1 MSVLINF
8 RIDEKL
14 KDNMEKV
21 CKELGLT
28 MSAAFN
34 MFANDLVKNKNISF
48 SLNKKLNSGI
58 NIKNLIKKL
67 EKNDLDTFDYNDIE
81 SVENIS
87 SINEKFFVNKVGD
100 IIMLVPKDNV
110 WAGIKDSAGKMSDD
124 FMVERIQNIDNKR
137 DEL

>member
-48 SLNKKLNSGI
+48 SLNKKLNAGI

-67 EKNDLDTFDYNDIE
+67 EKNNLDTFDYNDIE

-87 SINEKFFVNKVGD
+87 PINEKFFINKVGD

>member
-67 EKNDLDTFDYNDIE
+67 EKNNLDTFDYNDIE
-81 SVENIS
+81 SVENI
-87 SINEKFFVNKVGD
+87 
-100 IIMLVPKDNV
+100 
-110 WAGIKDSAGKMSDD
+110 
-124 FMVERIQNIDNKR
+124 
-137 DEL
+137 

>member
-1 MSVLINF
+1 
-8 RIDEKL
+8 
-14 KDNMEKV
+14 MEKV

-67 EKNDLDTFDYNDIE
+67 EKNNLDTFDYNDIE

-87 SINEKFFVNKVGD
+87 PINEKFFINKVGD

-110 WAGIKDSAGKMSDD
+110 WAGIKDSAGKMSND

>member
-67 EKNDLDTFDYNDIE
+67 EKNNLDTFDYNDIE

-87 SINEKFFVNKVGD
+87 PINEKFFINKVGD

>member
-48 SLNKKLNSGI
+48 SLNKKLDSGI

-67 EKNDLDTFDYNDIE
+67 EKNNLDTFDYNDIE

-87 SINEKFFVNKVGD
+87 PINEKFFINKVGD

-110 WAGIKDSAGKMSDD
+110 WAGIKDSAGKMSND

>member
-67 EKNDLDTFDYNDIE
+67 EKNNLDTFDYNDIE

-87 SINEKFFVNKVGD
+87 PINEKFFINKVGD

-110 WAGIKDSAGKMSDD
+110 WAGIKDSAGKMSND

>member
-110 WAGIKDSAGKMSDD
+110 WAGIKDSAGKMSND

>member
-34 MFANDLVKNKNISF
+34 LFANDLVKNKNISF

-67 EKNDLDTFDYNDIE
+67 EKNNLDTFDFNDIE

-87 SINEKFFVNKVGD
+87 PINEKFFINKVGD

-110 WAGIKDSAGKMSDD
+110 WAGIKDSAGKMSND

>member
-34 MFANDLVKNKNISF
+34 LFANDLVKNKNIRF

-67 EKNDLDTFDYNDIE
+67 EKNNLDTFDFNDIE

-87 SINEKFFVNKVGD
+87 PINEKFFINKVGD

-110 WAGIKDSAGKMSDD
+110 WAGIKDSAGKMSND